1 MDFLVSHGLVP
12 DRQTTQ
18 ALQTIISSM
27 LAQKDST
34 FGNAGEMR
42 NLAESL
48 ARCHHARIRSND
60 LLLSTPLE
68 LADIPE
74 YYRNFLDH
82 PQVDIANVEGFFNDL
97 VGLEG
102 LKQKLKD
109 LTIRTCFEIER
120 HNRSPEYS
128 RNNLLQHWLF
138 LGPPGTGKTTVAR
151 RLGQLYHQLGLLRK
165 GHLVEVDRAK
175 LVAGY
180 IGQTAKLT
188 SEWVEKALDGVL
200 FIDEAYALA
209 RGGLQDFGLEAIETL
224 LKLMEDY
231 RERLVVIAAGYP
243 QEMDHFLSINSGLQS
258 RFSQK
263 LVFPPYSEE
272 ELSEILQRKASEEK
286 FILSKETAR
295 LAIRKGLRDHNLDSR
310 HFGNARAALQ
320 VYDEMKSRLAL
331 RIYHDSHNTLSAI
344 PEAQM
349 CIFSP
354 EDVP

>member
-1 MDFLVSHGLVP
+1 LEAIETLLPYLDNDRSSLVVILAGYRDEMQQLIKSNPGLARRFPPDNRFIFPDLDTGQLYQVLMDFLVSHGLVP

-120 HNRSPEYS
+120 HNRSPCKTG
-128 RNNLLQHWLF
+128 RWLYWSDS
-138 LGPPGTGKTTVAR
+138 
-151 RLGQLYHQLGLLRK
+151 Q
-165 GHLVEVDRAK
+165 
-175 LVAGY
+175 
-180 IGQTAKLT
+180 
-188 SEWVEKALDGVL
+188 
-200 FIDEAYALA
+200 
-209 RGGLQDFGLEAIETL
+209 
-224 LKLMEDY
+224 
-231 RERLVVIAAGYP
+231 
-243 QEMDHFLSINSGLQS
+243 INQ
-258 RFSQK
+258 
-263 LVFPPYSEE
+263 
-272 ELSEILQRKASEEK
+272 
-286 FILSKETAR
+286 
-295 LAIRKGLRDHNLDSR
+295 
-310 HFGNARAALQ
+310 
-320 VYDEMKSRLAL
+320 
-331 RIYHDSHNTLSAI
+331 
-344 PEAQM
+344 
-349 CIFSP
+349 
-354 EDVP
+354 